1 MDRVTSVRSIMTL
14 PEYRPVAEPDK
25 ERTIG
30 REGERGG
37 IDVVIEFPE
46 STTEEEDRREEHMA
60 ALYEIR
66 LARQL
71 ERAEARE
78 NAANGSRRN
87 RHQNSSGPAAGRN
100 RDGSSS
106 TSLAAALAAVQERDR
121 RLSNVAYAE
130 VGYARPDGTRVRA
143 DSVASDN
150 LPLLSSGASMGHARN
165 ISTDSVE
172 MFSARPSMETR
183 TARESMDSRRP
194 VVSMLD
200 VGDVTD
206 DRPPD
211 YGSAPPSGPPPEYE
225 QLHGGHQL
233 GPGGRHM
240 EVPLLRV
247 ESASPEPLRSPTYP
261 PQAL

>member
-46 STTEEEDRREEHMA
+46 STTEEEERREEHMA

-78 NAANGSRRN
+78 NGSSRRN

-121 RLSNVAYAE
+121 KLSNVAYAE
-130 VGYARPDGTRVRA
+130 IGYARPDGTRVRA
-143 DSVASDN
+143 DSAASDN
-150 LPLLSSGASMGHARN
+150 LPLLSSSASMGHARS
-165 ISTDSVE
+165 ISTESVE
-172 MFSARPSMETR
+172 AFSARPSMDTR
-183 TARESMDSRRP
+183 TTRGSMDTRRP
-194 VVSMLD
+194 VASMLD
-200 VGDVTD
+200 VGDVGD

-225 QLHGGHQL
+225 QLHEGHQAGL
-233 GPGGRHM
+233 GSQNLQ
-240 EVPLLRV
+240 VPLLRV
-247 ESASPEPLRSPTYP
+247 ESASPVPSRNPTYP
-261 PQAL
+261 PQA

>member
-78 NAANGSRRN
+78 AAAHGSRRN
-87 RHQNSSGPAAGRN
+87 RDRHGSSPAGGRN

-106 TSLAAALAAVQERDR
+106 TSLAAALAAIQERDR

-143 DSVASDN
+143 DSASSDN

-172 MFSARPSMETR
+172 MFSARPSTDTR
-183 TARESMDSRRP
+183 TVRGSMDSRRP
-194 VVSMLD
+194 VASMLD
-200 VGDVTD
+200 IRDTLS

-211 YGSAPPSGPPPEYE
+211 YGSAPPSEPPPDYE
-225 QLHGGHQL
+225 QLHEGHEVGL
-233 GPGGRHM
+233 GGRHM
-240 EVPLLRV
+240 QVPLLRV

-261 PQAL
+261 PATR

>member
-1 MDRVTSVRSIMTL
+1 MTL
-14 PEYRPVAEPDK
+14 PEYRSVAEPDK

-37 IDVVIEFPE
+37 IDTVIEFPE
-46 STTEEEDRREEHMA
+46 SITEEEERREEHMA

-66 LARQL
+66 LARQI

-78 NAANGSRRN
+78 NGSNGSRRN
-87 RHQNSSGPAAGRN
+87 RHQNSLGPATGRS

-143 DSVASDN
+143 DSAASDN
-150 LPLLSSGASMGHARN
+150 LPLLSSSASMGHARS
-165 ISTDSVE
+165 ISTESVE
-172 MFSARPSMETR
+172 AFSARPSMEAR
-183 TARESMDSRRP
+183 TARGSMDSRRP

-200 VGDVTD
+200 VGDTGD
-206 DRPPD
+206 DRPPE
-211 YGSAPPSGPPPEYE
+211 YMSGPPLGPPPEYE
-225 QLHGGHQL
+225 QLHEGHRAGFGAQNL
-233 GPGGRHM
+233 QI
-240 EVPLLRV
+240 PLLRV

-261 PQAL
+261 PPTR